1 MMLRLENITKRF
13 ADGKR
18 ELTVLDGLSLT
29 VEEGDFIAIIGESGA
44 GKTTLLNILG
54 TLIDADG
61 GRYLMDPLTPFRGT
75 EDPLTP
81 FRGNEDPLT
90 EGGSEKLKV
99 KSEKLCQLRNK
110 EIGFVYQDHRL
121 LPQFT
126 VMENI
131 LLPTLATKKSSTEEE
146 KRRALELL
154 EFMGIAALK
163 DSPVTQLS
171 GGEQTRVAICRALIN
186 QPSILL
192 ADEPT
197 GQLDAANTQTIA
209 TLFQQV
215 NAKLHTTIIMATHS
229 PEMAKAA
236 KKVFQL
242 KDGKLQT
249 PQPFGP
255 SVATEEVAPLGG
267 AAVTSSH
274 CSKDP
279 SRPLGGINS
288 K

>member
-1 MMLRLENITKRF
+1 MKEILRLENITKRF
-13 ADGKR
+13 ADGSR
-18 ELTVLDGLSLT
+18 DLTVLNGLSLT
-29 VEEGDFIAIIGESGA
+29 VDKGDFIAITGESGA
-44 GKTTLLNILG
+44 GKTTLLNIIG

-61 GRYLMDPLTPFRGT
+61 DYYIKGERL
-75 EDPLTP
+75 
-81 FRGNEDPLT
+81 
-90 EGGSEKLKV
+90 GSNSKV
-99 KSEKLCQLRNK
+99 NSEVICQLRNK

-126 VMENI
+126 VMDNI

-146 KRRALELL
+146 QRRALDLL
-154 EFMGIAALK
+154 DFMCISALK

-229 PEMAKAA
+229 AEMAKAA
-236 KKVFQL
+236 GKVFHL
-242 KDGKLQT
+242 KGGKLH
-249 PQPFGP
+249 
-255 SVATEEVAPLGG
+255 EAPKFTSGG
-267 AAVTSSH
+267 NIIKV
-274 CSKDP
+274 CS
-279 SRPLGGINS
+279 NN
-288 K
+288 